1 MRTSHRIFLNGI
13 FLYWV
18 FVAVCIVGTARVG
31 LTTAWAFQ
39 FISPS
44 NGEVVEAGKRLE
56 IRVDPG
62 EDAPLFGI
70 LFMASRGISPPKL
83 DSTPPYEWSIQIP
96 RSYIGNLTLWAV
108 ARRYTPVPNPPR
120 ATVTIKV
127 VRPAFH
133 ATRPGSTDFWTMAEQ
148 TINLILLRPDRG
160 EQK

>member
-1 MRTSHRIFLNGI
+1 MRTTHQTLLNGTL
-13 FLYWV
+13 LYWI
-18 FVAVCIVGTARVG
+18 FVVVCIAGTGRVG
-31 LTTAWAFQ
+31 LSTAWAFQ

-44 NGEVVEAGKRLE
+44 NGEVVEAGRRLE

-83 DSTPPYEWSIQIP
+83 DSTPPYVWSIQIP
-96 RSYIGNLTLWAV
+96 KSYVGNLTLWAV

-127 VRPAFH
+127 VRPIIH
-133 ATRPGSTDFWTMAEQ
+133 ATLPESTASWTIEEQ
-148 TINLILLRPDRG
+148 TIDPILLRPDRG